1 VAHGLQSQRTRALGS
16 LIRARGVMPR
26 PTGGSRGKDRSTN
39 AAKLRHEDAV
49 RDAAPDSDAL
59 RELVL
64 HGHRVFY
71 RSAGGGPVI
80 VLVHGITSTSRTWAN
95 VLPALAER
103 FTIIAPDLLGH
114 GESAKPRGDYSLG
127 AYASG
132 IRDLLIALGHERA
145 TFVGH
150 SLGGGVAM
158 QLAYQ
163 FPEHCDRLV
172 LVASGGLGREITA
185 LLRAAS
191 LPGSELVLPLLVNE
205 QLIAAGRAAGRLLGR
220 IGLRVHTDVGEVL
233 RGHASLADGEARS
246 AFLHTLRTIV
256 DARGQRVDA
265 SDRLYLAQAVPFLLV
280 WGERDPIIPVEHA
293 RAAHRLVPGS
303 RLELFPNAGHFPHL
317 DDPLR
322 FVRVLTE
329 FMQTTEPAN
338 VDASRWSA
346 LLRSGGGGKSGPSP
360 VSAAAVGLPR
370 SEKRPPGRRSTG

>member
-1 VAHGLQSQRTRALGS
+1 MSMPQPN
-16 LIRARGVMPR
+16 GV
-26 PTGGSRGKDRSTN
+26 SRGKGPARKS
-39 AAKLRHEDAV
+39 AELPLEHASPV
-49 RDAAPDSDAL
+49 AAPDLDAL
-59 RELVL
+59 REIVL

-71 RSAGGGPVI
+71 RSAGSGPVI
-80 VLVHGITSTSRTWAN
+80 VLVHGITSTSATWAN
-95 VLPALAER
+95 ALPYLAEN
-103 FTIIAPDLLGH
+103 FTVIAPDLLGH

-172 LVASGGLGREITA
+172 LVSSGGLGREITA

-205 QLIAAGRAAGRLLGR
+205 QLIGAGRALGRLLGR

-233 RGHASLADGEARS
+233 RGHASLSDGAARS

-256 DARGQRVDA
+256 DPRGQRVDA
-265 SDRLYLAQAVPFLLV
+265 SDRLYLARAVPFLLV

-303 RLELFPNAGHFPHL
+303 RLEIFPNAGHFPHL

-322 FVRVLTE
+322 FVRLLID
-329 FMQTTEPAN
+329 FMATTEPAN
-338 VDASRWSA
+338 VHSGRWGE
-346 LLRSGGGGKSGPSP
+346 LLRSGGDEPDPLPAPAAP
-360 VSAAAVGLPR
+360 VALRRSA
-370 SEKRPPGRRSTG
+370 KPPAGRRSTG

>member
-1 VAHGLQSQRTRALGS
+1 MSEDGL
-16 LIRARGVMPR
+16 
-26 PTGGSRGKDRSTN
+26 N
-39 AAKLRHEDAV
+39 
-49 RDAAPDSDAL
+49 
-59 RELVL
+59 ELVL

-71 RSAGGGPVI
+71 RSAGSGPVV
-80 VLVHGITSTSRTWAN
+80 VLVHGITSTSATWAN
-95 VLPALAER
+95 VLPYLAEH
-103 FTIIAPDLLGH
+103 FTVIAPDLLGH

-163 FPEHCDRLV
+163 FPEHCERLV
-172 LVASGGLGREITA
+172 LVSSGGLGRDINA

-191 LPGSELVLPLLVNE
+191 LPGSEVVLPLLVNE
-205 QLIAAGRAAGRLLGR
+205 PLLGAGRTVGRLLGR

-233 RGHASLADGEARS
+233 RGHASLSDGEARA

-256 DARGQRVDA
+256 DPWGQRVDA
-265 SDRLYLAQAVPFLLV
+265 RDRLYLARALPFLLV

-293 RAAHRLVPGS
+293 RAAHRLVPSS
-303 RLELFPNAGHFPHL
+303 RLELFPDAGHFPHL

-322 FVRVLTE
+322 FVRLLIDFIETS
-329 FMQTTEPAN
+329 EPAL
-338 VDASRWSA
+338 VDAGRWSE
-346 LLRSGGGGKSGPSP
+346 LLRRGADEAAPSP
-360 VSAAAVGLPR
+360 EPSAAVRAR
-370 SEKRPPGRRSTG
+370 RPAKSAAKRRSTS

>member
-1 VAHGLQSQRTRALGS
+1 
-16 LIRARGVMPR
+16 MPR
-26 PTGGSRGKDRSTN
+26 PNGGSRENDRPTN
-39 AAKLRHEDAV
+39 AAELPPEGAV
-49 RDAAPDSDAL
+49 RAAPDFDEL
-59 RELVL
+59 RQLVL
-64 HGHRVFY
+64 HGHQVFY
-71 RSAGGGPVI
+71 RSAGSGPVI

-95 VLPALAER
+95 VLPALAEH
-103 FTIIAPDLLGH
+103 FTLIAPDLLGH

-172 LVASGGLGREITA
+172 LVSSGGLGREITA

-205 QLIAAGRAAGRLLGR
+205 QLIAAGRAVGRLLGR

-256 DARGQRVDA
+256 DPRGQRVNA

-293 RAAHRLVPGS
+293 RAAQRLVPGS
-303 RLELFPNAGHFPHL
+303 RLEIFPNAGHFPHL

-322 FVRVLTE
+322 FVRVLTD
-329 FMQTTEPAN
+329 FMRTTEPAN
-338 VDASRWSA
+338 VDPSRWSE
-346 LLRSGGGGKSGPSP
+346 LLRSAGAKSGPAP
-360 VSAAAVGLPR
+360 GSAAAVALRR
-370 SEKRPPGRRSTG
+370 SDERPAGRRSTA